1 LRAVQFSSFGLADEV
16 LEVNDIPT
24 PKLRHGQILVR
35 VTHRPINPSDLLFVR
50 GLYGIKPRLPATPGF
65 EGCGVVETIGDGAEG
80 FTEGQRVVI
89 GGVMGTW
96 QEYITAQPR
105 QLIAI
110 PDALSDQVAAQFL
123 INPVTAWVMV
133 TNELGVTEGQWLLQT
148 AAGSAVGR
156 LVIQISKIKGF
167 QTINLVRR
175 KDQVPD
181 LLEYGATAVI
191 STEDEDAPNQILDAT
206 KGQGVNAAI
215 DAVGG
220 WTGAIAARSLRPGG
234 TMLVYGLLAEE
245 RTPIDTGDMIF
256 KGSTI
261 RGFWLTQWLQKTP
274 RDEFAETM
282 GTLMDLFVDG
292 KLTLSVD
299 AEYDLAAVKDA
310 VQHAAQGGRKGKILL
325 TG

>member
-1 LRAVQFSSFGLADEV
+1 
-16 LEVNDIPT
+16 
-24 PKLRHGQILVR
+24 
-35 VTHRPINPSDLLFVR
+35 
-50 GLYGIKPRLPATPGF
+50 LYGIKPRLPATPGF
-65 EGCGVVETIGDGAEG
+65 EGFGHVEAVGDNVEG
-80 FTEGQRVVI
+80 FSEGQRVVLAGI
-89 GGVMGTW
+89 MGTW
-96 QEYITAQPR
+96 QEYVMVQPR

-110 PDALSDQVAAQFL
+110 PETIPDQVAAQFL

-133 TNELGVTEGQWLLQT
+133 TNELSIQDGQWLLQT

-156 LVIQISKIKGF
+156 LVIQISKIIGF

-175 KDQVPD
+175 KEQVPE

-191 STEDEDAPNQILDAT
+191 STEDKDALDQILNAT
-206 KGQGVNAAI
+206 KGQGVHAAI

-220 WTGAIAARSLRPGG
+220 WTGAIAAKSLRPGG

-274 RDEFAETM
+274 REEVSSTLAN
-282 GTLMDLFVDG
+282 LMDLLGEG
-292 KLTLSVD
+292 KLSLPVD
-299 AEYDLAAVKDA
+299 AEYDIGDVHAAVR
-310 VQHAAQGGRKGKILL
+310 HAAQSGRTGKILL
-325 TG
+325 TS